1 MLQFITAESNRYSV
15 EEQVNMAIEGGCRW
29 IQLTQ
34 QVAGDREPGL
44 RHIAQS
50 IMPQCRE
57 CDAFLVIEDD
67 VDLVEELKVH
77 GVVLRDSS
85 RATVAAARERLGAHA
100 VIGVEVSSADEIL
113 ALKGLDVD
121 YVMIALT
128 GSGDADNPLDVA
140 TKYAELFSR
149 LNAAGIDF
157 HLVAR
162 GEFPVPVLPAILEA
176 GCAGVAMSTAITEA
190 EHPAAATARIVDV
203 LDRARFGNGLADE
216 SDADADSVNV

>member
-1 MLQFITAESNRYSV
+1 
-15 EEQVNMAIEGGCRW
+15 MAIEGGCRW

-34 QVAGDREPGL
+34 QAVGDMRSTL
-44 RHIAQS
+44 RDIAQS
-50 IMPQCRE
+50 IMPQCRD
-57 CDAFLVIEDD
+57 CDAFLMIEDN

-85 RATVAAARERLGAHA
+85 RTTVAAAREQLGAHA
-100 VIGVEVSSADEIL
+100 IIGVEVSSADDII

-121 YVMIALT
+121 YVMIALK
-128 GSGDADNPLDVA
+128 GSGEADNPLDVA
-140 TKYAELFSR
+140 NKYAELFSR

-162 GEFPVPVLPAILEA
+162 GEFPGPVLPAILEA

-190 EHPAAATARIVDV
+190 EHPAETTARIVDV
-203 LDRARFGNGLADE
+203 LNRARFGNGLTDE
-216 SDADADSVNV
+216 TDPDADCVNV